1 MPNQRRRSGDIRA
14 VSRRHPRLQRAR
26 RSGGPPRYCRTFG
39 VHDLAVLRFDDCQDH
54 RARPRPAGSDCPHAA
69 HARDDGHRRN
79 QDDGADAAED
89 HQRPGLHRGKAEH
102 VVHGALRAIDK
113 SNQFSGGKRV
123 ITNRLHAIV
132 DVDLAVRA
140 GWTPIDLARAVLDGG
155 ATLIQLRAKQLSSA
169 AFLDLADAAVR
180 LAHSYH
186 ASVIVNDRADIALM
200 SAAAGVHVGQD
211 DLPPSAARRLLGE
224 EALIGFFTHSVVQV
238 ERALREPISYV
249 AVGPV
254 FGTRSKD
261 TGYAAVGLEL
271 VGNAVRLAG
280 ELPVVAIGGITLDNA
295 RSVIEA
301 GAAAV

>member
-1 MPNQRRRSGDIRA
+1 MPSQRGRSGDIRA
-14 VSRRHPRLQRAR
+14 IARRHSRLQRAR
-26 RSGGPPRYCRTFG
+26 RPWRAHRYRRAFG
-39 VHDLAVLRFDDCQDH
+39 VHDFAVLRFDDCQDH
-54 RARPRPAGSDCPHAA
+54 RARPRPAGSDRPDAA

-155 ATLIQLRAKQLSSA
+155 AMLIQLRAKQLSSA

-180 LAHSYH
+180 LARPYQ
-186 ASVIVNDRADIALM
+186 ANIIVNDRADIALM
-200 SAAAGVHVGQD
+200 SGAAGAHVGQD
-211 DLPPSAARRLLGE
+211 DLPPSAARRLMGE
-224 EALIGFFTHSVVQV
+224 AAVVGLSTHSVAQV

-249 AVGPV
+249 GVGPV
-254 FGTRSKD
+254 FGTRSPD
-261 TGYAAVGLEL
+261 TGYA
-271 VGNAVRLAG
+271 
-280 ELPVVAIGGITLDNA
+280 
-295 RSVIEA
+295 
-301 GAAAV
+301 